1 MPPKN
6 KAAKNNIQ
14 DDSVSQQQVC
24 YEGELL
30 VRMLK
35 SIQRGIES
43 ARVLAGN
50 SLPEKVWLK
59 QQFAIGVNEVTRVLE
74 RMALI
79 TDEGFSTAQSPC
91 VRLQAIL
98 LAGDCNPKWLTKHLP
113 MLAKSRKVPLIIVRD
128 DKKGSLR
135 LGELVK
141 LKTAVA
147 IGVKARGGDI
157 NQVMEGILDGDELNQ
172 GAVLQLQ

>member
-1 MPPKN
+1 MPPRN

-14 DDSVSQQQVC
+14 DGSVSQQQSC
-24 YEGELL
+24 YEGERL
-30 VRMLK
+30 VNVLE
-35 SIQRGIES
+35 SIQRGIKS

-50 SLPEKVWLK
+50 SLPEKMWLK
-59 QQFAIGVNEVTRVLE
+59 QQFAIGVNDVTRVLE
-74 RMALI
+74 RM
-79 TDEGFSTAQSPC
+79 DEGCTAQSPC

-98 LAGDCNPKWLTKHLP
+98 LAADCNPKWLTKHLP

-141 LKTAVA
+141 LKTAIA
-147 IGVKARGGDI
+147 IGVKARGSAI
-157 NQVMEGILDGDELNQ
+157 NQIMEGILDGDELNQ
-172 GAVLQLQ
+172 GAVLQVQ

>member
-1 MPPKN
+1 MSPRNKASKN
-6 KAAKNNIQ
+6 KIQ
-14 DDSVSQQQVC
+14 DASVSQQQLC
-24 YEGELL
+24 YEGEQL
-30 VRMLK
+30 VNVLK

-59 QQFAIGVNEVTRVLE
+59 QQFAIGVNDVTRVLE
-74 RMALI
+74 RMPLI
-79 TDEGFSTAQSPC
+79 TDEGCTTQSPC

-98 LAGDCNPKWLTKHLP
+98 LAADCNSKWLTKHLP
-113 MLAKSRKVPLIIVRD
+113 MLVKSRKVPLIIVRD

-141 LKTAVA
+141 LKTAIA
-147 IGVKARGGDI
+147 IGVKARGSAI
-157 NQVMEGILDGDELNQ
+157 NQIMEGILDGDELNQ
-172 GAVLQLQ
+172 EAALQVQ